1 MGEAWT
7 IPCVQI
13 WPGGLVPGVA
23 VVAQSLRL
31 SLNSTTTFTTRT
43 RTLYLKLTLKDLD
56 WKPWVL
62 PFTEV
67 PKVKVLINREMN
79 EHDGWV
85 ASPDLPMLYL
95 HFIVV
100 YLKMRWNVFKFID
113 INGIKHAAEYLNSS
127 KVKYDDDVIDTPPL
141 VRRREALNND
151 GTSRRRRGWTLFDDG
166 PSYRIQIGEDLQ
178 NLLIVNPGFKHR
190 TFCSRKTFCLLALL
204 AVWKH

>member
-23 VVAQSLRL
+23 VVAQSSRL

-100 YLKMRWNVFKFID
+100 YLKCVETCSNYRYQWYKTCGGIFEFFQGEIRWRRYRHAPLGQTTRSAEQRWNITTSARM
-113 INGIKHAAEYLNSS
+113 N
-127 KVKYDDDVIDTPPL
+127 L
-141 VRRREALNND
+141 VRWWSLV
-151 GTSRRRRGWTLFDDG
+151 S
-166 PSYRIQIGEDLQ
+166 
-178 NLLIVNPGFKHR
+178 NPNWWRYTKPFVYKSQFKHR
-190 TFCSRKTFCLLALL
+190 TFGSKKTFCL
-204 AVWKH
+204 

>member
-1 MGEAWT
+1 
-7 IPCVQI
+7 
-13 WPGGLVPGVA
+13 
-23 VVAQSLRL
+23 VAQSLRL
-31 SLNSTTTFTTRT
+31 SRNSTTTLPKT

-56 WKPWVL
+56 WKPLVL

-100 YLKMRWNVFKFID
+100 YLKCLKRVQIID

-127 KVKYDDDVIDTPPL
+127 KVKYDDDIID
-141 VRRREALNND
+141 
-151 GTSRRRRGWTLFDDG
+151 
-166 PSYRIQIGEDLQ
+166 I
-178 NLLIVNPGFKHR
+178 
-190 TFCSRKTFCLLALL
+190 
-204 AVWKH
+204 